1 MRIVRRIDH
10 PERNERL
17 SVVLYAPRRVLGDFS
32 PNADTESAAISLID
46 ARNDAARKLTD
57 AETNL
62 VRTKIE
68 VYDARKIFVKF
79 TSMSEKYLAV

>member
-17 SVVLYAPRRVLGDFS
+17 SVVLYAPRRVLGDF
-32 PNADTESAAISLID
+32 PDFTESAAFSLID

-62 VRTKIE
+62 ARTKIE
-68 VYDARKIFVKF
+68 VYDARKIFFKF
-79 TSMSEKYLAV
+79 T